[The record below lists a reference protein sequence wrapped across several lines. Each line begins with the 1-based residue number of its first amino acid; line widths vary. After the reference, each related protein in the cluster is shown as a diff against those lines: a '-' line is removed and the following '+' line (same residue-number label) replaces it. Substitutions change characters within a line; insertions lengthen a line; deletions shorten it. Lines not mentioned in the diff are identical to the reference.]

1 MKISD
6 TWPGLVP
13 LGEASGRQGRNKLTG
28 SLLIVDSDCMD
39 EEIADALFGDDDGE
53 FEELDDDFVIQAAE
67 VPT

>member
-1 MKISD
+1 M
-6 TWPGLVP
+6 P
-13 LGEASGRQGRNKLTG
+13 LGEAKERQCRNKLTRCPC
-28 SLLIVDSDCMD
+28 SLCCADCMD